1 MMNGFDFID
10 QLLRSVRYGLTET
23 TYPVSNSFIRYDDHI
38 VLRKK
43 QGLKDLIF
51 AWIDFSSRK
60 MVLRARLGTQNYVSI
75 KQWRWVLIYIV

>member
-43 QGLKDLIF
+43 QGLQDLIF

-75 KQWRWVLIYIV
+75 KQ